1 MGTWERF
8 RIRTDLAL
16 EARESFEGSDTEVHG
31 VEVEEE
37 YDEKKRYSPDQGP
50 DTDERGAKEMGKPI
64 GTYLTLEAPGMATPD
79 EDYHRK
85 SRRCWRN
92 ACGN

>member
-1 MGTWERF
+1 MERF

-37 YDEKKRYSPDQGP
+37 YDEKRDIRL
-50 DTDERGAKEMGKPI
+50 TRVRILTERGAKEMGKPI
-64 GTYLTLEAPGMATPD
+64 GTYLTLEAPGMAT
-79 EDYHRK
+79 RMKTTIGK
-85 SRRCWRN
+85 SRRFWRN
-92 ACGN
+92 VCGN